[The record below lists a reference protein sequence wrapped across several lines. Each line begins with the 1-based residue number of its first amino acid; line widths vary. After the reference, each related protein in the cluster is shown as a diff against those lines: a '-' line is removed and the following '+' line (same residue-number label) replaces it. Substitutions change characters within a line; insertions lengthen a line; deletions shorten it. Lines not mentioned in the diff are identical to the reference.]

1 MENHRELN
9 TLCHQMDPTRPTTM
23 AHAFMLE
30 QEHPLVE
37 LADIGSYN
45 LYFGWYL
52 GELEQN
58 DSFFDEYHSRFPDRV
73 MGFSEYGADANPQ
86 FHTDLPE
93 RGIIQRSSSAFIM
106 NIC

>member
-1 MENHRELN
+1 
-9 TLCHQMDPTRPTTM
+9 M

-93 RGIIQRSSSAFIM
+93 RGDYSEEFQCVYHEHLLKCIEERPMDVGNTCLEFV
-106 NIC
+106 